1 MAEVTG
7 DLNGQ
12 PIQLNN
18 AATEVTLKQILAAIL
33 AQVQLQSKNTKSD
46 TKLQKELEKE
56 LERLAKASKKQR
68 EEIDKGTESTKKSTK
83 AKDDE
88 TEQAKKAKELA
99 KQGAAQLDNFA
110 NGLYG
115 ATKSVLGLAS
125 GMTNLINTLAKTGN
139 SLEGA
144 AGAMGSIPIV
154 GTALSGIFGAVAGA
168 AEKTYEAFKQSASVG
183 ANFGG
188 SIAAM
193 VNSASAAGLTFEQFS
208 GIIAKQGQNL
218 ALLGGSTEE
227 GAKRLAQLGKDIKG
241 SPIAKELNRLGY
253 STEAINEGMASY
265 SGQLAKTGALQ
276 GMTNAQL
283 VAGTGAYLK
292 DLDALTKLTG
302 KNKQEIEGERNARLK
317 DAQFR
322 NIMSKLDADSQKNL
336 QNLMD
341 SIPAEH
347 QEGMKEIIATG
358 TATSEAGKKALAFL
372 PESSKAM
379 MGLNQQIRTTGKM
392 GASQAAE
399 INAAYKAEVTN
410 FTKSGVAENMALYG
424 DEASKRFMIG
434 AMDSAANQ
442 KTLGQV
448 QAEQQKAA
456 EERARKEKEGLEKG
470 LDPAK
475 MEEMKTKIAETSNAF
490 TMILA
495 NQGFLDQLM
504 IGFQALADFTMT
516 VVVPAFKWLSD
527 NFTAVA
533 IGVGATLAVIGV
545 LKAVIFAATVAE
557 SLKTLGT
564 TASLAP
570 LAAFTMQL
578 IAASLPFIKV
588 IAVIGLLAL
597 GAYAVVKGFN
607 FIVDKVKESGWTFS
621 DVFEAIGDNIKRFA
635 INYVDIWLSIA
646 EKIAKFF
653 GGGDKITAM
662 REGLKLEKEELDAK
676 EKARDERRQQ
686 QGDAYKREKAAKLA
700 EEEKIK
706 AAKEN
711 TATTKESTEAK
722 KEEAKTTAPAA
733 NTVPGVNLSSPQ
745 AMYDS
750 MVKRQQSGAT
760 ATTTQ
765 PGTASTAPV
774 TGVATPP
781 PMNQDQSKNM
791 ELVKAALIKQGITD
805 PKYIAAT
812 LGNVMKETGGKSQ
825 SENLNYGKT
834 DNTRIRSIFGKR
846 AAGKTD
852 AELDAIK
859 KDPQQMGEMMYGKD
873 TKIGLQMGN
882 NEPGDGFKYRGRG
895 FIQLTGKSNYS
906 AASKAIYGDDR
917 LVKNP
922 DLVNDPAVAAEVSAW
937 FMKKGQAG
945 MAKKMG
951 IDTANMT
958 QADANALATSQI
970 AGQDVKKA
978 GGYLGGENLSKVNAY
993 AGQMA
998 GIAGTPA
1005 QTVATAVPN
1014 PKAVND
1020 WAWSVFSGKADG
1032 STVPEPY
1039 KSAVNDIL
1047 KNPPMHWAQAAGKAP
1062 ATATAQTPAGNVPTT
1077 AAVQTAVT
1085 PTPIAGA
1092 TTQQAEAARAQAAA
1106 TDPRRSDRLQ
1116 TAVAGARQ
1124 ETPESLL
1131 ASLNTKMDQ
1140 LITINRALQDTN
1152 ERQLSRLGNIAQ
1164 SGDLYAA
1171 A

>member
-7 DLNGQ
+7 DLGGQ

-18 AATEVTLKQILAAIL
+18 AATEVTLKQILAAML

-68 EEIDKGTESTKKSTK
+68 EEIDKDTEATKKSTK
-83 AKDDE
+83 AKEDE
-88 TEQAKKAKELA
+88 AAQANKSKELA
-99 KQGAAQLDNFA
+99 KEGAKQVDNFA
-110 NGLYG
+110 NGIMG
-115 ATKSVLGLAS
+115 ATKSALGLAS
-125 GMTNLINTLAKTGN
+125 GMTNLISTLAKTGN

-144 AGAMGSIPIV
+144 AGAMNSIPVV
-154 GTALSGIFGAVAGA
+154 GGVLAGVFGAVAAA
-168 AEKTYEAFKQSASVG
+168 AEKTYESFKQSASVG

-188 SIAAM
+188 SINAM
-193 VNSASAAGLTFEQFS
+193 VSSASAAGLTFEQFS
-208 GIIAKQGQNL
+208 GMIAKQGQNL

-227 GAKRLAQLGKDIKG
+227 GAKRLAQLGKQIKG
-241 SPIAKELNRLGY
+241 SPIAAELNRLGY

-265 SGQLAKTGALQ
+265 AGQLAKTGALQ

-283 VAGTGAYLK
+283 VAGTGAYLR
-292 DLDALTKLTG
+292 DLDSLTKLTG
-302 KNKQEIEGERNARLK
+302 KNKKEIEDERNARLK

-322 NIMSKLDADSQKNL
+322 FIMSKMDVDSQKNL

-372 PESSKAM
+372 PDSAKNM
-379 MGLNQQIRTTGKM
+379 MSLNQQIRTTGKM
-392 GASQAAE
+392 GADQAAQ
-399 INAAYKAEVTN
+399 INSAYQREVKA
-410 FTKSGVAENMALYG
+410 FTQSGVAENMALYG
-424 DEASKRFMIG
+424 DEASKKFFVG
-434 AMDSAANQ
+434 AADAAARS
-442 KTLGQV
+442 KDLAQV
-448 QAEQQKAA
+448 QAEAKKTA
-456 EERARKEKEGLEKG
+456 EETAKKGTDG
-470 LDPAK
+470 LDPAA
-475 MEEMKTKIAETSNAF
+475 MEAMKTKIAETSNAF
-490 TMILA
+490 SMILA
-495 NQGFLDQLM
+495 NSGLLNELM
-504 IGFQALADFTMT
+504 KAFQMLTDFTMT

-533 IGVGATLAVIGV
+533 IGVGAAIAVFGV
-545 LKAVIFAATVAE
+545 LKAIIFAATVAE
-557 SLKTLGT
+557 SLKTIAT
-564 TASLAP
+564 TAALAP

-578 IAASLPFIKV
+578 FAASLPFIKV
-588 IAVIGLLAL
+588 IAVIT
-597 GAYAVVKGFN
+597 AVVAVGWLLYKGFQW
-607 FIVDKVKESGWTFS
+607 IADKVQESGWTFS

-676 EKARDERRQQ
+676 EKARDQRREQ

-700 EEEKIK
+700 EEEKLK
-706 AAKEN
+706 AAKES

-722 KEEAKTTAPAA
+722 KKETEAVAAATPAAA

-765 PGTASTAPV
+765 PGAASTAPV
-774 TGVATPP
+774 TGAATPP
-781 PMNQDQSKNM
+781 PMNQDQAKNM
-791 ELVKAALIKQGITD
+791 ELIKAALQKQGITD

-937 FMKKGQAG
+937 YMKKGQAG
-945 MAKKMG
+945 MAKSMG
-951 IDTANMT
+951 IDTKNMT

-970 AGQDVKKA
+970 AGTDVRKA

-998 GIAGTPA
+998 GVAGAPTSSAA
-1005 QTVATAVPN
+1005 QTALAQSNIPTTAAVQTAV
-1014 PKAVND
+1014 
-1020 WAWSVFSGKADG
+1020 
-1032 STVPEPY
+1032 T
-1039 KSAVNDIL
+1039 
-1047 KNPPMHWAQAAGKAP
+1047 
-1062 ATATAQTPAGNVPTT
+1062 PTT

-1085 PTPIAGA
+1085 PTPPAGA
-1092 TTQQAEAARAQAAA
+1092 TTQQAEAARQQAAA
-1106 TDPRRSDRLQ
+1106 TDPRRTDRPQ

-1140 LITINRALQDTN
+1140 LITINRSLKDTN
-1152 ERQLSRLGNIAQ
+1152 ERQLTRLGNIAQ

>member
-7 DLNGQ
+7 DLGGQ

-18 AATEVTLKQILAAIL
+18 AATEVTLKQILAAML
-33 AQVQLQSKNTKSD
+33 AQVQLQSKNTKTD
-46 TKLQKELEKE
+46 AKLQKELEKE

-68 EEIDKGTESTKKSTK
+68 EETDKATEATKK
-83 AKDDE
+83 AKTAKE
-88 TEQAKKAKELA
+88 EEAEQAKKSKELA

-188 SIAAM
+188 SISAM

-208 GIIAKQGQNL
+208 GLIAKQGQNL

-253 STEAINEGMASY
+253 STEAINEGMATY
-265 SGQLAKTGALQ
+265 AGQLAKTGSLQ

-283 VAGTGAYLK
+283 VAGTGAYLR

-302 KNKQEIEGERNARLK
+302 KNKKELEDERNARLK

-322 NIMSKLDADSQKNL
+322 FIMSKMDVDSQKNL

-372 PESSKAM
+372 PDSAKNM
-379 MGLNQQIRTTGKM
+379 MNLNQQIRTTGKM
-392 GASQAAE
+392 GADQAAQ
-399 INAAYKAEVTN
+399 INSAYQKEVKA

-424 DEASKRFMIG
+424 DDASKRFFVG
-434 AMDSAANQ
+434 AADAAARE
-442 KTLGQV
+442 KSLGQV

-490 TMILA
+490 TMVLA
-495 NQGFLDQLM
+495 NSGLLDQLM

-578 IAASLPFIKV
+578 IAASLPFLKV
-588 IAVIGLLAL
+588 IAVIT
-597 GAYAVVKGFN
+597 AVVAIGWALYKGFEW
-607 FIVDKVKESGWTFS
+607 IADKVKSAGWTFS

-686 QGDAYKREKAAKLA
+686 QGDTYKREKAAKLA
-700 EEEKIK
+700 EEEKLK

-711 TATTKESTEAK
+711 TATTKENTEAK
-722 KEEAKTTAPAA
+722 KEEAKPATGETPAA
-733 NTVPGVNLSSPQ
+733 NTIPGVNLSSPQ

-750 MVKRQQSGAT
+750 MVNRQKAGAAST
-760 ATTTQ
+760 AQ
-765 PGTASTAPV
+765 PGTTVAAP
-774 TGVATPP
+774 ATKSAAPA
-781 PMNQDQSKNM
+781 PMNQDQTKNM
-791 ELVKAALIKQGITD
+791 ELIKAALQKQGITD

-812 LGNVMKETGGKSQ
+812 LGNVMKESGGKSQ
-825 SENLNYGKT
+825 TESLNYGKT
-834 DNTRIRSIFGKR
+834 DNSRIRAIFGSR
-846 AAGKTD
+846 AAGKSD
-852 AELDAIK
+852 AELNEIK
-859 KDPQQMGEMMYGKD
+859 GDQTKMGEMMYGKD
-873 TKIGLQMGN
+873 TKIGQQMGN

-895 FIQLTGKSNYS
+895 FIQLTGKSNYA

-937 FMKKGQAG
+937 YMKKGKST
-945 MAKKMG
+945 MAKSMG
-951 IDTANMT
+951 IDENNMSQEQANL
-958 QADANALATSQI
+958 LATSQI
-970 AGQDVKKA
+970 AGRDVKKA

-993 AGQMA
+993 ASQMA
-998 GIAGTPA
+998 GVAG
-1005 QTVATAVPN
+1005 
-1014 PKAVND
+1014 
-1020 WAWSVFSGKADG
+1020 
-1032 STVPEPY
+1032 
-1039 KSAVNDIL
+1039 
-1047 KNPPMHWAQAAGKAP
+1047 AP
-1062 ATATAQTPAGNVPTT
+1062 ATQVVKNTSTVTPTT
-1077 AAVQTAVT
+1077 SAAQTAVT
-1085 PTPIAGA
+1085 QSTSAA
-1092 TTQQAEAARAQAAA
+1092 TTQAAADARTTAAA
-1106 TDPRRSDRLQ
+1106 TDPRRTDAAKPQ

-1140 LITINRALQDTN
+1140 LISINRKLSDVN

-1164 SGDLYAA
+1164 NGDLYSPAM
-1171 A
+1171 

>member
-18 AATEVTLKQILAAIL
+18 AATEVTLKQILAAML

-46 TKLQKELEKE
+46 AKLQKELEKE

-68 EEIDKGTESTKKSTK
+68 EETDKNTEASKKSTK
-83 AKDDE
+83 AKEDE
-88 TEQAKKAKELA
+88 EDAAKKAK
-99 KQGAAQLDNFA
+99 AAREKEIAGVNNFA
-110 NGLYG
+110 NGIMG
-115 ATKSVLGLAS
+115 ATKSALGLAS
-125 GMTNLINTLAKTGN
+125 GMANLISTLAKTGN

-144 AGAMGSIPIV
+144 AGAMSSIPVV
-154 GTALSGIFGAVAGA
+154 GGVLAGVFGAVAAA
-168 AEKTYEAFKQSASVG
+168 AEKTYESFKQSASVG

-188 SIAAM
+188 SINAM
-193 VNSASAAGLTFEQFS
+193 VSSASAAGLTFEQFS
-208 GIIAKQGQNL
+208 GMIAKQGQNL

-227 GAKRLAQLGKDIKG
+227 GAKRLAQLGKQIKG
-241 SPIAKELNRLGY
+241 SPIAAELNRLGY

-265 SGQLAKTGALQ
+265 AGQLAKTGALQ

-283 VAGTGAYLK
+283 VAGTGAYLR
-292 DLDALTKLTG
+292 DLDSLTKLTG
-302 KNKQEIEGERNARLK
+302 KNKKELEDERNARLK

-322 NIMSKLDADSQKNL
+322 FIMSKMDADSQKNL
-336 QNLMD
+336 HNLMD

-372 PESSKAM
+372 PDSAKNM
-379 MGLNQQIRTTGKM
+379 MSLNQQIRTTGKM
-392 GASQAAE
+392 GADQAAQ
-399 INAAYKAEVTN
+399 INSAYQREVKA
-410 FTKSGVAENMALYG
+410 FTQSGVAENMALYG
-424 DEASKRFMIG
+424 DEASKKFFVG
-434 AMDSAANQ
+434 AADAAARSED
-442 KTLGQV
+442 LAQV
-448 QAEQQKAA
+448 QAKAKKTA
-456 EERARKEKEGLEKG
+456 EETAKKGTDG
-470 LDPAK
+470 LDPAA
-475 MEEMKTKIAETSNAF
+475 MEAMKTKIAETSNAF
-490 TMILA
+490 SMILA
-495 NQGFLDQLM
+495 NSGLLNELM
-504 IGFQALADFTMT
+504 KAFTMLTDFTMT

-533 IGVGATLAVIGV
+533 IGVGAALAVFGV
-545 LKAVIFAATVAE
+545 LKAVVFAATAIQA
-557 SLKTLGT
+557 LQTLGVT
-564 TASLAP
+564 VSLAP
-570 LAAFTMQL
+570 LAAF
-578 IAASLPFIKV
+578 AA
-588 IAVIGLLAL
+588 GLLSVAAPIL
-597 GAYAVVKGFN
+597 LVVGAGVLLYKGFQA
-607 FIVDKVKESGWTFS
+607 IADKVKSAGWTFS

-662 REGLKLEKEELDAK
+662 REGLKLEKDELDAK
-676 EKARDERRQQ
+676 EKARDERREQ
-686 QGDAYKREKAAKLA
+686 QGEAYKREKAAKLA
-700 EEEKIK
+700 EEEKLK
-706 AAKEN
+706 AAKES

-722 KEEAKTTAPAA
+722 KKETEAVAAATTPAAA

-750 MVKRQQSGAT
+750 MIKRQQSGAT

-765 PGTASTAPV
+765 PGAASTAPV

-781 PMNQDQSKNM
+781 PMNQDQAKNM
-791 ELVKAALIKQGITD
+791 ELVKAALQKQGITD

-834 DNTRIRSIFGKR
+834 DNSRIRSIFGSR

-852 AELDAIK
+852 AELDTIK

-873 TKIGLQMGN
+873 TKIGQQMGN

-937 FMKKGQAG
+937 YMKKGQAS
-945 MAKKMG
+945 MAKSMG
-951 IDTANMT
+951 IDTKNMT

-970 AGQDVKKA
+970 AGRDVKKA

-993 AGQMA
+993 AAQMA
-998 GIAGTPA
+998 GVAGAPVSGAA
-1005 QTVATAVPN
+1005 QTALASN
-1014 PKAVND
+1014 
-1020 WAWSVFSGKADG
+1020 
-1032 STVPEPY
+1032 
-1039 KSAVNDIL
+1039 I
-1047 KNPPMHWAQAAGKAP
+1047 
-1062 ATATAQTPAGNVPTT
+1062 PTT

-1085 PTPIAGA
+1085 PTPAAGA

-1106 TDPRRSDRLQ
+1106 TDPRRSDRAP

-1131 ASLNTKMDQ
+1131 ASLNTKLDQ
-1140 LITINRALQDTN
+1140 LITINRSLKDTN
-1152 ERQLSRLGNIAQ
+1152 ERQLSVQKNIAQ
-1164 SGDLYAA
+1164 SGDLYVAA
-1171 A
+1171 

>member
-7 DLNGQ
+7 DLGGQ

-18 AATEVTLKQILAAIL
+18 AATEVTLKQILAALL

-46 TKLQKELEKE
+46 VKLQKELEKE
-56 LERLAKASKKQR
+56 LERLAKSSKKQR
-68 EEIDKGTESTKKSTK
+68 EEIDKSTEASKKTTK
-83 AKDDE
+83 AKEDE
-88 TEQAKKAKELA
+88 ADRINKAKAAREKEL
-99 KQGAAQLDNFA
+99 KQLNGFA

-115 ATKSVLGLAS
+115 ATTAVLGVATS
-125 GMTNLINTLAKTGN
+125 MTNLISTLSKTGN
-139 SLEGA
+139 SLEAA
-144 AGAMGSIPIV
+144 AGSMSSIPIV
-154 GTALSGIFGAVAGA
+154 GTALAGVFGAVAGA
-168 AEKTYEAFKQSASVG
+168 AEQTYKAFQQSASVG

-188 SIAAM
+188 SISAM
-193 VNSASAAGLTFEQFS
+193 VSSATAAGLTFDQFS

-218 ALLGGSTEE
+218 ALLGGTSEE
-227 GAKRLAQLGKDIKG
+227 GARRLAQLGKEIKG

-265 SGQLAKTGALQ
+265 SGQLAKTGSLQ

-302 KNKQEIEGERNARLK
+302 KNKQELEGERNARLK

-322 NIMSKLDADSQKNL
+322 FIMSKMDVDSQKNL

-372 PESSKAM
+372 PDSAKNM
-379 MGLNQQIRTTGKM
+379 MSLNQQIRTTGKM
-392 GASQAAE
+392 GADQAAQ
-399 INAAYKAEVTN
+399 INSAYQREVKA
-410 FTKSGVAENMALYG
+410 FTQSGVAENMALYG
-424 DEASKRFMIG
+424 DEASKKFFVG
-434 AMDSAANQ
+434 ASDAAARSSDLA
-442 KTLGQV
+442 KT
-448 QAEQQKAA
+448 QADAKKAA
-456 EERARKEKEGLEKG
+456 DEAAKKGTDG

-490 TMILA
+490 SMILA
-495 NQGFLDQLM
+495 NSTLLDDM
-504 IGFQALADFTMT
+504 MKAFQMLVDFTT
-516 VVVPAFKWLSD
+516 TFVVPAFKWLSD
-527 NFTAVA
+527 NSTAVA
-533 IGVGATLAVIGV
+533 IGIGAAIAVIGV
-545 LKAVIFAATVAE
+545 LKAVIFAATMAE
-557 SLKTLGT
+557 SLKTLGVISAT
-564 TASLAP
+564 TSLAG
-570 LAAFTMQL
+570 LAATAW
-578 IAASLPFIKV
+578 AASLPFIKV
-588 IAVIGLLAL
+588 IAVIG
-597 GAYAVVKGFN
+597 AVVAVGWALYKGFQW
-607 FIVDKVKESGWTFS
+607 ISDKVKESGWTFS

-791 ELVKAALIKQGITD
+791 ELIKAALQKQGITD

-998 GIAGTPA
+998 GIAGSQSKPLSG
-1005 QTVATAVPN
+1005 VAENMALYGNLPT
-1014 PKAVND
+1014 
-1020 WAWSVFSGKADG
+1020 
-1032 STVPEPY
+1032 
-1039 KSAVNDIL
+1039 
-1047 KNPPMHWAQAAGKAP
+1047 
-1062 ATATAQTPAGNVPTT
+1062 TATAQTPAGNVPTT

-1106 TDPRRSDRLQ
+1106 TDPRRSDRPQ